1 MASLRQAEN
10 NAADGLKSADAM
22 LGNATRAMPTAPIN
36 AFLFVFMTVPL
47 FDDVPSVGELSLGG
61 EKTTVR
67 AVTKRR
73 LDGFC
78 SRRAHSSTRTH
89 ARCNGGLPRPFPVTL
104 KRLAVAAGKKSS
116 RASAIRQPP
125 SAMRG
130 RGPVTGSTREFQRNA
145 FELERKI
152 WMNADLRW
160 RRR

>member
-10 NAADGLKSADAM
+10 SAADGLKSADAM

-47 FDDVPSVGELSLGG
+47 FDDVPSVCALSLGG

-89 ARCNGGLPRPFPVTL
+89 ARCNGCLLRPLPVTL
-104 KRLAVAAGKKSS
+104 KRLAVVSGEKIA
-116 RASAIRQPP
+116 P
-125 SAMRG
+125 SGVRS
-130 RGPVTGSTREFQRNA
+130 RGPVAGSTREFQRNA

>member
-10 NAADGLKSADAM
+10 SAADGLKSADAM
-22 LGNATRAMPTAPIN
+22 LGNAKRAMPTAPIN

-47 FDDVPSVGELSLGG
+47 FDDVPSVGALSLGG

-89 ARCNGGLPRPFPVTL
+89 ARCNGCLLRPLPVTL
-104 KRLAVAAGKKSS
+104 KRLAVVSDEKIGLTSG
-116 RASAIRQPP
+116 IRHSP
-125 SAMRG
+125 SGVRS